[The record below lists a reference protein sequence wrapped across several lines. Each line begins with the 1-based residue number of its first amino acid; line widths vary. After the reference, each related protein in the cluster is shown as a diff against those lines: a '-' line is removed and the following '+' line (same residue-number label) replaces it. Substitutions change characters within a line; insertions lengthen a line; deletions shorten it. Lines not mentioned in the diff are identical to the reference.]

1 MGQVRDFEHG
11 RAPEAAQRNRRPSMA
26 RVPVQITTERL
37 LTPTPLAP
45 ADIEAVHVVFCDQE
59 VMRYAPWWRT

>member
-1 MGQVRDFEHG
+1 
-11 RAPEAAQRNRRPSMA
+11 MA

-45 ADIEAVHVVFCDQE
+45 ADIEAVHVVFCDLE
-59 VMRYAPWWRT
+59 VMRYAPGGVRDRGGSRARLQSRDRRG